1 MMATRDHCA
10 PDAKRVSFEIF
21 PDHVGHWCARR
32 LDGKVCGTFLE
43 RNQAVRFARRECRDD
58 SRLVQIATT
67 CESFSA
73 AA

>member
-1 MMATRDHCA
+1 MAARDHCA

-43 RNQAVRFARRECRDD
+43 RNQAVRFARRECRDE
-58 SRLVQIATT
+58 SQPILITIT
-67 CESFSA
+67 YESFA
-73 AA
+73 AAA